1 MKMDQILLS
10 IDFDSWSE
18 LSGSMMTDRKLVQ
31 KSKSHMQM
39 QSVVWQW
46 HLYYIIYVW
55 LIEKCEEDQLQF
67 HPHFVSKHIISMVF
81 PK

>member
-31 KSKSHMQM
+31 KIQ
-39 QSVVWQW
+39 VPYENAERGVAVALI
-46 HLYYIIYVW
+46 LYYVR
-55 LIEKCEEDQLQF
+55 LAN
-67 HPHFVSKHIISMVF
+67 
-81 PK
+81 